1 MNKTEFI
8 AAVAEHSGLT
18 KADAKK
24 AVDASLE
31 VIAKALKKGEKV
43 SILGFGSFDV
53 VERAARTGVNPRT
66 GDKIKIK
73 ARKVVKFKPGA
84 GLDLKKKK

>member
-43 SILGFGSFDV
+43 SILGFGSFDI

-66 GDKIKIK
+66 GEKIEIN

-84 GLDLKKKK
+84 GLDLKEEK